1 MLSPPRMGCMVRA
14 PAQDPTPHP
23 ATLQTNSTSI
33 SCSKKIVVTVT
44 IPNNNLYASSE
55 LAFDL
60 PCVNRCEGLVLGEGG
75 AHARS

>member
-1 MLSPPRMGCMVRA
+1 MGCIGA
-14 PAQDPTPHP
+14 SPAQDPAPHP

-60 PCVNRCEGLVLGEGG
+60 PCVNRCEGLVLGGG
-75 AHARS
+75 RV